1 VYRRVLV
8 PLDGSAIAEGALSFI
23 RQVAGPL
30 DLDVTLLCVVVPSP
44 PGVVEGGPV
53 IVDDAAQL
61 QAKAEAYLAPLA
73 AELRAGGVR
82 VATEVRRGDPVI
94 EILAGAREMRADLI
108 AMTTHGRTG
117 FGRLLLGSVA
127 EAVLRQSGVPVIL
140 MRQTGSPA
148 RRA

>member
-1 VYRRVLV
+1 VYRRALV

-61 QAKAEAYLAPLA
+61 QAKADAYLAPLV

-82 VATEVRRGDPVI
+82 VTTEVRRGDPVTQ
-94 EILAGAREMRADLI
+94 ILASVRETRADLI
-108 AMTTHGRTG
+108 VMTTHGRTG

-140 MRQTGSPA
+140 MRQTDSPA
-148 RRA
+148 RGA